1 MQFQIAFDQTGD
13 TIPFTS
19 LNDQILEF
27 YVDHLTVQ
35 NFNSFEI
42 SSPQMAVN
50 MSEKILNL
58 DQAIKKNNS
67 WMQILLDQTIE
78 SRSDLEYLDQR
89 TLNQYHADWVKSQH
103 ILYDID
109 AKRHQHGNTDLIKKI
124 HDLFSDDIR
133 FPTIGTVLMH
143 LGYAELYNKINIGI
157 HDIENLFH
165 DVKYKVKNQNWV
177 EANNIFLH
185 QGLSHSH
192 ANFKLSFHHL
202 GRTLYDAFIAQDYIL
217 EHDDENNYNQLLG
230 FVELS
235 LRPPESIAM
244 SPEYI
249 KWCESRN
256 RVPLGQY
263 LNLGN
268 ILDLDK
274 HLTDYKIVI
283 YRNILKNNS
292 FSIQLT

>member
-19 LNDQILEF
+19 VNDQILEF
-27 YVDHLTVQ
+27 YVDQLTTQ
-35 NFNSFEI
+35 NLNSFEI
-42 SSPQMAVN
+42 LSPQVAVD
-50 MSEKILNL
+50 MSEKILDL

-67 WMQILLDQTIE
+67 WMQVLLEQTIE
-78 SRSDLEYLDQR
+78 PGSTLEYLDQR
-89 TLNQYHADWVKSQH
+89 RLNQYHADWVKSQH

-109 AKRHQHGNTDLIKKI
+109 ANRHKHGYTDLVETI
-124 HDLFSDDIR
+124 HDLFPDDIR

-143 LGYAELYNKINIGI
+143 LGYRELYNKINLGI

-177 EANNIFLH
+177 EINNVFLH
-185 QGLSHSH
+185 QGLSHNH
-192 ANFKLSFHHL
+192 ANLKLSFHHL
-202 GRTLYDAFIAQDYIL
+202 GRTLYDAFVAQDYIL

-235 LRPPESIAM
+235 LRPPESMAM

-249 KWCESRN
+249 RWCESRN

-268 ILDLDK
+268 IIDLHN
-274 HLTDYKIVI
+274 HLTDYRIVI